1 MQKKLILHDFHSSNG
16 AHFINSKD
24 WQIPANY
31 GDVNSEL
38 HYVRDTVGILDRSY
52 LGKISLSGEDTIDFI
67 NRISTNDMTKL
78 IMSTFCDTVF
88 ITPKGRIVD
97 YCRVIK
103 QGTEYIIISSYVE
116 CIHLMDWINR
126 FLILEDIQIKD
137 VSNNYIWLTLI
148 GPRSRAFLSEL
159 AGQAV
164 MPDDE
169 IVWINRFDVQFPVFV
184 NNNFYVSAYNICLP
198 ADRCLEIIIK
208 LKDILGEFDGGMV
221 GDTAFQ
227 ITRVE
232 SGMPDWGTELTG
244 DYNPH
249 EARLLKAVSFTKGCY
264 TGQEVVARLDTYD
277 KVQKYLMIIEMQEV
291 INSATPFDVF
301 LDDEKIGI
309 LTSYAF
315 DPLENRSVGLGYI
328 KKMYATDDYNLQVE
342 VDIGDRRIES
352 ILRLPPAL

>member
-16 AHFINSKD
+16 AQFINSKN
-24 WQIPANY
+24 WQIPLDY
-31 GDVNSEL
+31 GNINSEL

-78 IMSTFCDTVF
+78 IMSTLCDTVF
-88 ITPKGRIVD
+88 ITPKGRIID

-103 QGTEYIIISSYVE
+103 QGTEYIIISSYVD
-116 CIHLMDWINR
+116 CLHLMDWINR
-126 FLILEDIQIKD
+126 FLILEDIHIKD
-137 VSNNYIWLTLI
+137 VSKNYVWLALI
-148 GPRSRAFLSEL
+148 GPRSRVFLGAL
-159 AGQAV
+159 NGQPV
-164 MPDDE
+164 IPDDE
-169 IVWINRFDVQFPVFV
+169 IVWINRFDIQFPAFI
-184 NNNFYVSAYNICLP
+184 NNNFYVPAYNICLP
-198 ADRCLEIIIK
+198 VDSCLEIIVK
-208 LKDILGEFDGGMV
+208 LKDILLEFDGGMV

-232 SGMPDWGTELTG
+232 SGMPDWGTELTEE
-244 DYNPH
+244 YNPH

-264 TGQEVVARLDTYD
+264 TGQEVIARLDTYD
-277 KVQKYLMIIEMQEV
+277 KVQKYLMIIEMQDV
-291 INSATPFDVF
+291 VNAATPFDVF

-342 VDIGDRRIES
+342 VDIGDHRIES

>member
-16 AHFINSKD
+16 AQFINSKN
-24 WQIPANY
+24 WQIPLDY
-31 GDVNSEL
+31 GNINSEL

-52 LGKISLSGEDTIDFI
+52 LGKLSLTGEDTIDFV

-78 IMSTFCDTVF
+78 IMSTLCDTVF

-103 QGTEYIIISSYVE
+103 QGTEYIIISSYVD
-116 CIHLMDWINR
+116 CLHLMDWINR

-137 VSNNYIWLTLI
+137 VSQKYIWLTLI
-148 GPRSRAFLSEL
+148 GPKSREFLGSLTEHSI
-159 AGQAV
+159 
-164 MPDDE
+164 MPEDD
-169 IVWINRFDVQFPVFV
+169 IVWFNKFDTQFPVFA
-184 NNNFYVSAYNICLP
+184 NNHFYVPAYNICLP
-198 ADRCLEIIIK
+198 ADQCLEITK
-208 LKDILGEFDGGMV
+208 QLKDTLLEFEGGMI

-232 SGMPDWGTELTG
+232 SGMPDWGTELTE

-264 TGQEVVARLDTYD
+264 TGQEVIARLDTYD
-277 KVQKYLMIIEMQEV
+277 KVQKYLMIVEMQDFV
-291 INSATPFDVF
+291 NAATPFDVF

-342 VDIGDRRIES
+342 VNIGDHRIES